1 MASELVDRI
10 ACRIFEET
18 RLARLARHP
27 RARIAH
33 YMLADAYRAM
43 ANRLLLNEQGDPAE
57 APIARAASARYST
70 AGGGAGKTGFLTDLN
85 A

>member
-1 MASELVDRI
+1 MAAELVDRL
-10 ACRIFEET
+10 ARRILEET
-18 RLARLARHP
+18 RLAHLARHP

-43 ANRLLLNEQGDPAE
+43 ANRMLLPDREPNAAPAAMPASRYVSPGSRSEQ
-57 APIARAASARYST
+57 
-70 AGGGAGKTGFLTDLN
+70 TGFLSDRN